1 MENLSQGSNWD
12 WNGNYLGEF
21 QNGLF
26 EELMA
31 SLNKQLNYEFR
42 KISAYKKCNKISIYY
57 ENICYQYPLNPFLRK
72 SNSVSDILLFCC

>member
-26 EELMA
+26 EELVA

-42 KISAYKKCNKISIYY
+42 KISAYKNVIRFQSIMKIYVI
-57 ENICYQYPLNPFLRK
+57 NTL
-72 SNSVSDILLFCC
+72 